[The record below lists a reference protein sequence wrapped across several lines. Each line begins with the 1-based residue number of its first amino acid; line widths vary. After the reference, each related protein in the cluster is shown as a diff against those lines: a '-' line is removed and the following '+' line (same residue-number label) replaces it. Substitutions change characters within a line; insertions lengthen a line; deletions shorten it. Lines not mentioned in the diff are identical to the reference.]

1 LESEFPI
8 FDLINSLKMK
18 PIKSFVILF
27 LMWAVAQSSFAQPYQ
42 IGHTTINFTDPT
54 RNNRVIATEI
64 YYPSDVAGDNV
75 VMTTASGTFPVLS
88 FGHGFVMTWDA
99 YQNFWSALVPN
110 GYIMVFPKTE
120 GSISPSHL
128 EFGKDLAFVTD
139 QMTVLNN
146 EATSLFYNRIST
158 MNAVMGHSMGGGASF
173 LAAQLNSNIK
183 TIVNFAPAETNPSAV
198 SAAASL
204 TIPALVFSGVN
215 DCVTP
220 PNAHQIPMYNGLSST
235 CKTLIS
241 IIGGSHCQ
249 MANSNF
255 LCNVG
260 ESSCSPQPTIS
271 RAVQQTKINT
281 YLLPWLDYQLK
292 GNCSQGSLFDSQI
305 TTDNAITFQ
314 KNCIQ
319 CNNLDTDI
327 SVLDGDIKVYP
338 NPFNAFVKISG
349 SVGKEYQITLYD
361 SNAKH
366 ILEKSFITAVT
377 IETTVLAKGIYFYA
391 ITAEGKKVLEGKIIK

>member
-1 LESEFPI
+1 MRHSKL
-8 FDLINSLKMK
+8 L
-18 PIKSFVILF
+18 SFVFLLF
-27 LMWAVAQSSFAQPYQ
+27 TTCWAAFAQPFQ
-42 IGHTTINFTDPT
+42 VGHTTINFTDAT
-54 RNNRVIATEI
+54 RGNRIIATEI
-64 YYPSDVAGDNV
+64 YYPADVSGDNVALTSVAGD
-75 VMTTASGTFPVLS
+75 FPVLS

-99 YQNFWSALVPN
+99 YQNFWTTLVPN

-120 GSISPSHL
+120 GSLSPSHL
-128 EFGKDLAFVTD
+128 DFGKDLAFVVD
-139 QMTVLNN
+139 QMNLLNSN
-146 EATSLFYNRIST
+146 NTSIFYNRISI

-183 TIVNFAPAETNPSAV
+183 TIVNFAPAETNPSAI

-220 PNAHQIPMYNGLSST
+220 PNVHQIPMYNGLFST

-271 RAVQQTKINT
+271 RAIQHNIINT
-281 YLLPWLDYQLK
+281 YLLPWLNYQLK

-319 CNNLDTDI
+319 CNNLDTPI
-327 SVLDGDIKVYP
+327 SVSDNTIKVYP

-349 SVGKEYQITLYD
+349 TIGKEYQITLYD

-366 ILEKSFITAVT
+366 VLEKTFITAAT
-377 IETTVLAKGIYFYA
+377 IETTVLAKGIYFYT

>member
-1 LESEFPI
+1 MRDIKLWCFVFLI
-8 FDLINSLKMK
+8 FTAG
-18 PIKSFVILF
+18 F
-27 LMWAVAQSSFAQPYQ
+27 AAFAQPFQ
-42 IGHTTINFTDPT
+42 VGHTTINFTDAT
-54 RNNRVIATEI
+54 RGNRVIATEI
-64 YYPSDVAGDNV
+64 YYPADVTGDNVALTSVAGD
-75 VMTTASGTFPVLS
+75 FPVLS

-110 GYIMVFPKTE
+110 GYIMAFPKTE
-120 GSISPSHL
+120 GSLSPSHL
-128 EFGKDLAFVTD
+128 DFGKDLAFVID
-139 QMTVLNN
+139 QMNLLNSDN
-146 EATSLFYNRIST
+146 TSVFYNRISV
-158 MNAVMGHSMGGGASF
+158 MNSVMGHSMGGGASF

-183 TIVNFAPAETNPSAV
+183 TIVNFAPAETNPSAI
-198 SAAASL
+198 SSAASL

-220 PNAHQIPMYNGLSST
+220 PNVHQIPMYNGLSST
-235 CKTLIS
+235 CKTLIN

-249 MANSNF
+249 MSNSNF
-255 LCNVG
+255 FCNVG

-319 CNNLDTDI
+319 CNNLDTNTSALANSI
-327 SVLDGDIKVYP
+327 SVYP
-338 NPFNAFVKISG
+338 NPVNDFVVITGAMDKKYKI
-349 SVGKEYQITLYD
+349 VLYD
-361 SNAKH
+361 STAKI
-366 ILEKSFITAVT
+366 ILEQSFIHATTINTAS
-377 IETTVLAKGIYFYA
+377 LAKGIYFYT
-391 ITAEGKKVLEGKIIK
+391 ISEEGKKTLEGKIIK